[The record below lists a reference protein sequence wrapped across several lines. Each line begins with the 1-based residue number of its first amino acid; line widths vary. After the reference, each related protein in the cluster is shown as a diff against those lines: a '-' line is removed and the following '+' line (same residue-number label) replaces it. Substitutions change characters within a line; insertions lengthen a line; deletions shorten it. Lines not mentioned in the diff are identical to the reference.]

1 MTLARISAQTRA
13 VETAVSRASGARP
26 VPGNATDLLVDG
38 PVAYAAMRDVI
49 ARAREWIHF
58 ENYIIHSDDEGWAFA
73 RQLADKARAGVRV
86 RVLYDWIGSFGTKRQ
101 YWNFLR
107 EAGCEVRSYGPP
119 RLRDPLGIFS
129 RDHRKLVLA
138 DGRDAV
144 IGGLCIGCEWTG
156 GGVEGGQPWRD
167 TAVRIEGPAVPL
179 LDAAFRE
186 LWTSIGGATDDP
198 DGASQVAACG
208 DAVVRAIIGKPGRE
222 RAYRLI
228 ELLATGARDRLWIT
242 DAYFLAPPRLL
253 QAFRDAARD
262 GVDVRILVPGSS
274 DIPLVRNLTRIGYRD
289 LLRSGVRIYEWDG
302 PMLHAKTM
310 VVDGR
315 WVRVGSSN
323 LNPASLIG
331 NYELDV
337 LAEEPALAERLE
349 RQFRLDIARASEVLR
364 RPVRGPVRLTQRLP
378 AALAR
383 ELPAGRAP
391 YHATPRERR
400 RRATTALRLMASHA
414 RRSVFLPAMIASGLL
429 ALLFIVLPRFTA
441 AIFAFL
447 CIWLAVAAGLAAFQR
462 RADR

>member
-1 MTLARISAQTRA
+1 
-13 VETAVSRASGARP
+13 
-26 VPGNATDLLVDG
+26 
-38 PVAYAAMRDVI
+38 
-49 ARAREWIHF
+49 
-58 ENYIIHSDDEGWAFA
+58 
-73 RQLADKARAGVRV
+73 
-86 RVLYDWIGSFGTKRQ
+86 
-101 YWNFLR
+101 
-107 EAGCEVRSYGPP
+107 
-119 RLRDPLGIFS
+119 
-129 RDHRKLVLA
+129 
-138 DGRDAV
+138 
-144 IGGLCIGCEWTG
+144 
-156 GGVEGGQPWRD
+156 
-167 TAVRIEGPAVPL
+167 
-179 LDAAFRE
+179 
-186 LWTSIGGATDDP
+186 
-198 DGASQVAACG
+198 
-208 DAVVRAIIGKPGRE
+208 
-222 RAYRLI
+222 
-228 ELLATGARDRLWIT
+228 
-242 DAYFLAPPRLL
+242 
-253 QAFRDAARD
+253 
-262 GVDVRILVPGSS
+262 
-274 DIPLVRNLTRIGYRD
+274 
-289 LLRSGVRIYEWDG
+289 
-302 PMLHAKTM
+302 
-310 VVDGR
+310 
-315 WVRVGSSN
+315 VGSSN